1 MPRPIWVK
9 TEEKRLKGVST
20 KGLKMKA
27 VLAYSGGL
35 DTSICIKLLQEK
47 YSCKVVTVTV
57 DVGLPEDELK
67 EAEEKAKKLGAKHY
81 TIDARGEF
89 ARDYIF
95 RAIKANA
102 SYEGYPL
109 STALARPLIASKVVD
124 IAKKEKA
131 GALAHGCTGKGN
143 DQFRFEAIYRSRA
156 PEMKIIAPIRE
167 LNLTRKESIAYA
179 RKKNV
184 PIPVDLNKPFSIDE
198 NLWGRSIEGGILEN
212 PDIPPP
218 EEIYEWTEIK
228 AHEPEIVEVDFNS
241 GVPVAIN
248 GKKMNPVQLIVEMN
262 ELAGS
267 HGIGRIDIIEDRIL
281 GIKARENYECPA
293 AVALLT
299 AHEQLEQLVLTR
311 SELKFKESVDSAW
324 SELIYRGLWTEPLRE
339 ALEAFIDK
347 TQERVTGEVKL
358 KLHSKSCSVIARE
371 SPCSL
376 YSREAASFDKKTD
389 QRSIEGMQ
397 SSRLIF

>member
-1 MPRPIWVK
+1 M
-9 TEEKRLKGVST
+9 E
-20 KGLKMKA
+20 MKA

-35 DTSICIKLLQEK
+35 DTSVCIKLLQEK

-57 DVGLPEDELK
+57 DVGISKDELK
-67 EAEEKAKKLGAKHY
+67 EAGDKAKKLGAKHY
-81 TIDARGEF
+81 TIDAREEF

-124 IAKKEKA
+124 VARKEKA
-131 GALAHGCTGKGN
+131 DALAHGCTGKGN
-143 DQFRFEAIYRSRA
+143 DQFRFEAVYRSKA

-198 NLWGRSIEGGILEN
+198 NLWGRNIEGGILEN
-212 PDIPPP
+212 PSTPTP
-218 EEIYEWTEIK
+218 EEVYEWTKIK
-228 AHEPEIVEVDFNS
+228 AHEPEIVEVEFKS

-248 GKKMNPVQLIVEMN
+248 GKKLNPVELIVKMN
-262 ELAGS
+262 ELAGK
-267 HGIGRIDIIEDRIL
+267 HGVGRIDIIEDRIL

-293 AVALLT
+293 AAALLA
-299 AHEQLEQLVLTR
+299 AHKQLEQLVLTR
-311 SELKFKESVDSAW
+311 SELKFKESVDAAW
-324 SELIYRGLWTEPLRE
+324 SELVYKGLWTEPLRE
-339 ALEAFIDK
+339 DLDAFIDK
-347 TQERVTGEVKL
+347 TQERVTGRVKL
-358 KLHSKSCSVIARE
+358 KLHSKSCSIITRE
-371 SPCSL
+371 SPYSL
-376 YSREAASFDKKTD
+376 YSREAASFDEKAD
-389 QRSIEGMQ
+389 QRSMRGLKRNET
-397 SSRLIF
+397 